1 MHILPH
7 TNLDYSQVIHGYSQL
22 NQIDSINQS
31 RKTNGG
37 DGRHG
42 RCCTCPKRKNV
53 LQDGKIVRVV
63 GEENKPVLRYS
74 DFIAGMGPES
84 SE

>member
-1 MHILPH
+1 MLSK
-7 TNLDYSQVIHGYSQL
+7 LQAGSAFEYSYKSVGC
-22 NQIDSINQS
+22 
-31 RKTNGG
+31 TGNGG